1 MSFESYFRACSYA
14 MIASGVLALAV
25 SGGVGVWLAV
35 AFVAVLVISWKL
47 TAPRRQMSERAGMF
61 VVLLALPAFYLDWSF
76 QRGGATDAAGQV
88 YAGVSAL
95 VHFTLLLSSI
105 KLLQVKSDRDWLFLY
120 LISFFEVLLAA
131 GLSVSP
137 AFLLSLG
144 LYVFTALLAV
154 VCFELRK
161 SSGIVSGSESRL
173 LVANDPSFLRRRRA
187 PRRVKEAR
195 ALRRL
200 PLAAAGLFVLIFGLA
215 LPIFFITPRAAE
227 SALSMPG
234 GAAST
239 GFTGFSDHVTL
250 GDIGRLNES
259 NQLVMRVRVE
269 GPGHARATGLRWRG
283 VALDHFDGRHWSQ
296 TSDANPTYP
305 AFDGNLFRLATT
317 EDLGRLT
324 TQTFFVEPIDTP
336 VIFAAPRA
344 LALQG
349 AFPYVRRDKDD
360 GLASRSHAF
369 ERITYTAYSDTF
381 EPPAERLRAD
391 ALPGTRQDD
400 APNLRR
406 PIEDY
411 LQLPAGLDARVGGLA
426 RTVVVQ
432 AGARNAYDAA
442 RAVEAHL
449 NRNAF
454 GGDYRYSLELR
465 ATGTDP
471 VADFLF
477 NVRAGHCEYFATAMA
492 VMLRTL
498 RIPARV
504 VNGFQPGEY
513 NSAADAYIV
522 RQADAHS
529 WVEVYFAEADAWV
542 TFDPTPADGRPAGTS
557 GTGLTGSL
565 RRYADAMELFWIQY
579 VVAYDRQ
586 GQRALARTLH
596 SRISS
601 YRFAASESAE
611 GFGAMVAAWLG
622 GSKGGAAGL
631 FAAATSPLVLAPA
644 GLLFVGVG
652 LLWLRRKGFRG
663 FRRGEKGSAAAAAAA
678 VIEFYE
684 RMTKALA
691 ARGLSR
697 RADETPLEFAE
708 AVGTPEV
715 LAITKAYNRVR
726 FGARDLTGAEAAE
739 VERHLNALESDRQL
753 ETERQLVRAE

>member
-25 SGGVGVWLAV
+25 SGGVGAVLAV
-35 AFVAVLVISWKL
+35 AFVAVLAVSWKL
-47 TAPRRQMSERAGMF
+47 TATRWQLSERVGMF
-61 VVLLALPAFYLDWSF
+61 VVLLALPIFYLDWSF
-76 QRGGATDAAGQV
+76 QKEGAADAAGQV

-137 AFLLSLG
+137 SFLFSLG
-144 LYVFTALLAV
+144 LYIFTALLAII
-154 VCFELRK
+154 CFELRK
-161 SSGIVSGSESRL
+161 ASRIVPQTESRL
-173 LVANDPSFLRRRRA
+173 LVANDPGFFRRRR
-187 PRRVKEAR
+187 PRRNVRVRETR

-200 PLAAAGLFVLIFGLA
+200 PLAAACLFVLIFGLA
-215 LPIFFITPRAAE
+215 LPVFLITPRAAE
-227 SALSMPG
+227 NTLAMSG

-239 GFTGFSDHVTL
+239 GFVGFSDHVTL

-259 NQLVMRVRVE
+259 NQLVMRIRVE
-269 GPGHARATGLRWRG
+269 GSRQSHPQGLRWRG

-296 TSDANPTYP
+296 TSDVNPAYP
-305 AFDGNLFRLATT
+305 ALDGNLFRLGTT

-349 AFPYVRRDKDD
+349 AFPYVRRDRDD
-360 GLASRSHAF
+360 GLASRPHPL
-369 ERITYTAYSDTF
+369 ERVTYTVHSDTY
-381 EPPAERLRAD
+381 EPTPERLRAEGSPEPNNGD
-391 ALPGTRQDD
+391 TQ
-400 APNLRR
+400 NLRR
-406 PIEDY
+406 PLDDY
-411 LQLPAGLDARVGGLA
+411 LQLPATLDKRVGSLA
-426 RTVVVQ
+426 RTIVAQ
-432 AGARNAYDAA
+432 SGARNSYDAA

-454 GGDYRYSLELR
+454 GGAYRYSLDMR
-465 ATGTDP
+465 ASGSDP
-471 VADFLF
+471 LSDFLF
-477 NVRAGHCEYFATAMA
+477 NVRAGHCEYFATAMT

-498 RIPARV
+498 NIPARI
-504 VNGFQPGEY
+504 VNGFQQGEY

-529 WVEVYFAEADAWV
+529 WVEVYFPDADAWV

-557 GTGLTGSL
+557 GTGLSGSL
-565 RRYADAMELFWIQY
+565 RRYADALELFWIQY

-586 GQRALARTLH
+586 GQRDLVRTLH
-596 SRISS
+596 SQFNS
-601 YRFAASESAE
+601 YSRAATESAD
-611 GFGAMVAAWLG
+611 GFGARLAAWLG
-622 GSKGGAAGL
+622 GGDRTAAL
-631 FAAATSPLVLAPA
+631 SLARSPLVFAPV
-644 GLLFVGVG
+644 GFLFVGVG
-652 LLWLRRKGFRG
+652 LLWLRRRG
-663 FRRGEKGSAAAAAAA
+663 FLKLGRIGKGGRDKAAA
-678 VIEFYE
+678 VVEFYE
-684 RMTKALA
+684 RMTALLA
-691 ARGLSR
+691 SRDVRR

-708 AVGTPEV
+708 TVGTPEV

-726 FGARDLTGAEAAE
+726 FGARDLTSAEAVE
-739 VERHLNALESDRQL
+739 VERCLQRMEGRQ
-753 ETERQLVRAE
+753 Q

>member
-25 SGGVGVWLAV
+25 SGGVGVWLAA

-47 TAPRRQMSERAGMF
+47 TATRWQMSERAGMF

-137 AFLLSLG
+137 AFLLSLA

-161 SSGIVSGSESRL
+161 SSRVAPQSESRL
-173 LVANDPSFLRRRRA
+173 LVANNPRFLRRRHA

-200 PLAAAGLFVLIFGLA
+200 PVAAAFLFVLIFGLA

-234 GAAST
+234 GTAST
-239 GFTGFSDHVTL
+239 GFVGFSDHVTL

-269 GPGHARATGLRWRG
+269 GPGHAPATGLRWRG

-305 AFDGNLFRLATT
+305 AFDGNLFRLGTT
-317 EDLGRLT
+317 EDLSRLT

-349 AFPYVRRDKDD
+349 AFPYIRRDRDD

-369 ERITYTAYSDTF
+369 ERVTYTAYSDTY

-391 ALPGTRQDD
+391 ALPGPLGD

-406 PIEDY
+406 PLEDY
-411 LQLPAGLDARVGGLA
+411 LQLPAGLDKRVGILA
-426 RTVVVQ
+426 RTVAVQ
-432 AGARNAYDAA
+432 AGARNTYDAA

-449 NRNAF
+449 NRNAY
-454 GGDYRYSLELR
+454 GGDYHYSLELR
-465 ATGTDP
+465 AAGPDP

-492 VMLRTL
+492 VMLRSL

-504 VNGFQPGEY
+504 VNGFQTGEY

-529 WVEVYFAEADAWV
+529 WVEVYFADADAWV
-542 TFDPTPADGRPAGTS
+542 TFDPTPADGRPSGTS
-557 GTGLTGSL
+557 GTGLMGSL

-586 GQRALARTLH
+586 GQRTLARTLH

-611 GFGAMVAAWLG
+611 GFGAMLAAWLG
-622 GSKGGAAGL
+622 GTKGGAAGL
-631 FAAATSPLVLAPA
+631 LAVAASPLVLAPA

-652 LLWLRRKGFRG
+652 LLWLRRKVFRG
-663 FRRGEKGSAAAAAAA
+663 FGRGGRGGAAAAA
-678 VIEFYE
+678 VVEFYE

-691 ARGLSR
+691 TRGLSR

-708 AVGTPEV
+708 TIGTPEV
-715 LAITKAYNRVR
+715 LAITRAYNRVR
-726 FGARDLTGAEAAE
+726 FGAQDLTGDEAAE
-739 VERHLNALESDRQL
+739 VERHLHVLESDQQLKSNRQL
-753 ETERQLVRAE
+753 IRAE